1 MTARRFSVGGK
12 NGLSIERV
20 EQLDTEG
27 TVVSVW
33 FEVLDSDGNLLGTF
47 DTIAE
52 ANDFVENYQPTPR
65 PPSFRM

>member
-1 MTARRFSVGGK
+1 MTARRVSVGGK

-20 EQLDTEG
+20 EKLDAEG

-33 FEVLDSDGNLLGTF
+33 FEVLDSVGNLLGTF

-52 ANDFVENYQPTPR
+52 ANDFVEDYQPAPR

>member
-1 MTARRFSVGGK
+1 MTARRVCVGGK

-20 EQLDTEG
+20 EKLTTEG
-27 TVVSVW
+27 KVVSVW

-52 ANDFVENYQPTPR
+52 ASDFVDNYQQAPR